1 MMARFQWG
9 DMRRGEGGKD
19 GESDE
24 LTFIE
29 GIPDSS
35 MDAGRNTI
43 VVGCRSNRELEDS
56 ALQDF
61 FRDILTEQDDGNW
74 RTGRYNAVKKFII
87 TRASRRELGAE
98 PLLQAEV
105 TSSLGFVLL
114 LEEMLF
120 HNGTSRL

>member
-1 MMARFQWG
+1 
-9 DMRRGEGGKD
+9 MRRGEGGKD

-87 TRASRRELGAE
+87 RRASRRELGAE